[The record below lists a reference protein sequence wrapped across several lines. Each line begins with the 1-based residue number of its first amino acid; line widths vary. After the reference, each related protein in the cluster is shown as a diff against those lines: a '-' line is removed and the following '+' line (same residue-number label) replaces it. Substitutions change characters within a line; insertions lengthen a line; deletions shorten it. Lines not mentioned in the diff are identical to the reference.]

1 MRVAVGIRLRRVRY
15 PGAVVRGLLRAVPV
29 VVEGGHR
36 AGRPIALLPRGIH
49 PQAWVGATGRRP
61 GCRYRRII
69 FSNSLGRD
77 RATRL
82 PRRGSF
88 WVAPFIL
95 SVLLAGQGCAARH
108 RASGEAVAGGPGL
121 EGRIAYEVLPDPQ
134 AATPALSGQQ
144 IFMAPV
150 PLDTPLPEY
159 PQSALA
165 KDAAPVTVTVRIVIH
180 EDGAVHEV
188 LDSPR
193 EQRQE
198 GDDRE
203 VFRQAVKE
211 VVRSWRYQ
219 PATIRTF
226 EEGEDLNQD
235 GRADNTVVTGE
246 KPVRTYLDLLFT
258 FEVVKGR
265 GRVHVGPHQ

>member
-1 MRVAVGIRLRRVRY
+1 MSAVVARRGGIGVSSSTNRLGKGRDTRLLRHGLSRVA
-15 PGAVVRGLLRAVPV
+15 A
-29 VVEGGHR
+29 
-36 AGRPIALLPRGIH
+36 
-49 PQAWVGATGRRP
+49 
-61 GCRYRRII
+61 
-69 FSNSLGRD
+69 
-77 RATRL
+77 
-82 PRRGSF
+82 
-88 WVAPFIL
+88 FIL

-108 RASGEAVAGGPGL
+108 RASGEAAAGGGL

-198 GDDRE
+198 EDDRE
-203 VFRQAVKE
+203 LFRQAVKE
-211 VVRSWRYQ
+211 VVRNWKYQ

-226 EEGEDLNQD
+226 EK
-235 GRADNTVVTGE
+235 GE
-246 KPVRTYLDLLFT
+246 KPVRTYLDLRFT